1 MAAELAELEK
11 RLFSVENVMQMLNVG
26 RTKVYNEMDSGR
38 LRSVKV
44 GRRRLVTAAALD
56 EFIAKVCSQTTPD
69 EEPIEAEIVEPA
81 SVDTLWT
88 QSGGVCGRWCSMT
101 PTRSAWWSI

>member
-56 EFIAKVCSQTTPD
+56 EFIAML
-69 EEPIEAEIVEPA
+69 EAGA
-81 SVDTLWT
+81 
-88 QSGGVCGRWCSMT
+88 
-101 PTRSAWWSI
+101 A